1 MSENTSHPVAV
12 WRKRGDALR
21 TMECSNCG
29 ADAHYQLVDRVWRY
43 EPYCAHCGA
52 RVYKQ
57 EDLPMSENKKPRLA
71 EALGVEVN
79 EKFDFV
85 GGGFTHC
92 CYVDSNGWLRDQD
105 DNMCDTHAVF
115 LINNPQYMRRRPRW
129 TEQEVE
135 DAKNII
141 RMFGEDNFTHVTKD
155 ENGWPMLSD
164 VYEDCAAFTVGLEK
178 NIFPSL
184 KPEQTVKLTDIIGG
198 NT

>member
-1 MSENTSHPVAV
+1 
-12 WRKRGDALR
+12 
-21 TMECSNCG
+21 
-29 ADAHYQLVDRVWRY
+29 
-43 EPYCAHCGA
+43 
-52 RVYKQ
+52 
-57 EDLPMSENKKPRLA
+57 MSENKKPRLA
-71 EALGVEVN
+71 EVLGVEVN
-79 EKFDFV
+79 ETFDFV

-92 CYVDSNGWLRDQD
+92 CYVDSNGWLRDQN

-141 RMFGEDNFTHVTKD
+141 RMFGEDHFTHVAKD

-164 VYEDCAAFTVGLEK
+164 GYEDCATFTVGLEK

-184 KPEQTVKLTDIIGG
+184 KPEQTVKLAGIIGG
-198 NT
+198 DE